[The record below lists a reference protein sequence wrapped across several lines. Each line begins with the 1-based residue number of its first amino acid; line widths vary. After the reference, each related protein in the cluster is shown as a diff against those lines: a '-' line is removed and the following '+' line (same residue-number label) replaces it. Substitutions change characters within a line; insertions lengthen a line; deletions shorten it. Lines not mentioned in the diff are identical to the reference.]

1 MDFKMRVMRIYT
13 LCIMML
19 CIGVYAADQEEQQV
33 AEQEQKPSWDGASQD
48 DDGVTTTQD
57 LRGNW
62 YSKRKILNDSRRV
75 FESMRSIIDELE
87 EGYGAY
93 LSKRNDVVSTVDTFY
108 LDYAFKGG
116 AIDSAMNDISE
127 QLKQERSDEGEL
139 TEEERAYVGKLESY
153 QNELEQLQVDMQSL
167 HELHIALDQ
176 SLRTLHEQIDKARD
190 FEEKTWE
197 YYNAISQVLSD
208 KIATQMYYEMQG
220 LSENVKKISDYM
232 TGDVDAFLNNTIGLI
247 NEYVEKT
254 KTDID
259 ALEKEGI
266 VLRENVAAEVVD
278 EEVQED
284 EQAPSPEQAKEEAA
298 PGWFQ
303 RALTN
308 VKMAWQ
314 GFVSWIAS
322 WFIVDSS
329 SQPKKSIKVDTE
341 DTASTPALGEQAQ
354 QTVNTQTAEPDLENV
369 EQAQPEA
376 AGESQGV
383 AAAAEETQQEADV
396 PDAKKAE
403 PDLEDIEQEQ
413 PGADEDASR
422 MPAAENAQNVTDN
435 QSMDP
440 EFGDVEQAQPGAAED
455 TARVAAVGEDAQQA
469 ANVSA
474 NAEEVQKTEQ
484 K

>member
-1 MDFKMRVMRIYT
+1 
-13 LCIMML
+13 
-19 CIGVYAADQEEQQV
+19 
-33 AEQEQKPSWDGASQD
+33 
-48 DDGVTTTQD
+48 
-57 LRGNW
+57 
-62 YSKRKILNDSRRV
+62 
-75 FESMRSIIDELE
+75 
-87 EGYGAY
+87 
-93 LSKRNDVVSTVDTFY
+93 
-108 LDYAFKGG
+108 
-116 AIDSAMNDISE
+116 
-127 QLKQERSDEGEL
+127 
-139 TEEERAYVGKLESY
+139 
-153 QNELEQLQVDMQSL
+153 MQSL